1 MLVDLRRTHRLAVQK
16 LAQEDL
22 GLRAGHLVDLGS
34 AALVHVCVLWQRC
47 PSDNSKVDNDKSIRL
62 SGHDSLAPK
71 KRELFCFVGTGCFTG
86 AQKTSLSLVV
96 PGDIIKKIKE
106 LRITEW

>member
-22 GLRAGHLVDLGS
+22 GLRAGHLVDLSG
-34 AALVHVCVLWQRC
+34 AALVHVCVLRQTT
-47 PSDNSKVDNDKSIRL
+47 PSYNSYSEFETDKSIRL

-86 AQKTSLSLVV
+86 AQKNTTRV
-96 PGDIIKKIKE
+96 
-106 LRITEW
+106 LRLGLA